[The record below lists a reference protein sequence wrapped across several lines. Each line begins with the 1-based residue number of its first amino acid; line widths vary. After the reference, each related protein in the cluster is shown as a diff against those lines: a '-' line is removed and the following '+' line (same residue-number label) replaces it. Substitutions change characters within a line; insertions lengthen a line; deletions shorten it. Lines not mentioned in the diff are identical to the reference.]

1 MSAPK
6 KTAKVPNA
14 GKGVTIPAAQFAQFA
29 NIKAISKELV
39 QMEEER
45 EASEAKREA
54 EMEAI
59 MDRRDH
65 PLKHLADDDILKVSE
80 RIGDVLQ
87 SLLSIHQIA
96 GDVFEADTE
105 TAARYGLAIKEMAR
119 ANIKGLDACME
130 RLTGGPAFGN
140 FATEFDRA

>member
-6 KTAKVPNA
+6 KSAKVPNA
-14 GKGVTIPAAQFAQFA
+14 GKSVTIPAAQFAQFA

-45 EASEAKREA
+45 AASEAKEKAESEA
-54 EMEAI
+54 R

-65 PLKHLADDDILKVSE
+65 PLKYLADDDVLEVNL
-80 RIGDVLQ
+80 RINDVLQ

-96 GDVFEADTE
+96 GELFDSDPDA
-105 TAARYGLAIKEMAR
+105 TANYGVAFKEMAR
-119 ANIKGLDACME
+119 ANIKGLDACVE
-130 RLTGGPAFGN
+130 RLTGCGNFGN
-140 FATEFDRA
+140 FAGEFTRD